1 MFFFD
6 DGNKRYY
13 GVKSEIFLTFRRQKH
28 GNDSNIV
35 NIVVSSDRRHYI
47 KLYAVYL
54 NSNNGSICYFIN
66 SGSLQMDCKIK
77 DKNLK
82 LGHSLEIQ
90 WVFLFDDKNIVYY
103 GVKS

>member
-1 MFFFD
+1 MFLFD
-6 DGNKRYY
+6 EKNIVYY

-35 NIVVSSDRRHYI
+35 NIVVSSDRGNCI
-47 KLYAVYL
+47 KLHTLYL

-77 DKNLK
+77 DKNPK
-82 LGHSLEIQ
+82 LRHSLDKQ
-90 WVFLFDDKNIVYY
+90 WVFFFDDKNMLYY